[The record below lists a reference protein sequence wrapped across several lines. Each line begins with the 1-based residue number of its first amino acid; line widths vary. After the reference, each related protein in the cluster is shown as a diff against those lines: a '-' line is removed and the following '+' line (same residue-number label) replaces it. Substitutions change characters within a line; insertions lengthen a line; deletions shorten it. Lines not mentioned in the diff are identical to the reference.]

1 MIRKNYPVLR
11 IILSVALILP
21 LISLGIM
28 AGCAKKLPPEA
39 VAPAWVTKGSAAF
52 NDQGSRVFYGVGA
65 VSGVKNKPLA
75 RTAAENRARAEIGKI
90 FETYTASLMRDYM
103 ASTTGGAAVTGDS
116 ATSEEQHIEQA
127 VKTFSATTLSGVII
141 IDHWVDPSDGTV
153 YALAKL
159 DLDGFKNSLDKAK
172 ELSSEV
178 RDFVRKNAE
187 KSFDRLEAEEKK

>member
-1 MIRKNYPVLR
+1 MKSLKTLVFAVL
-11 IILSVALILP
+11 ILSLAGLSGLV
-21 LISLGIM
+21 
-28 AGCAKKLPPEA
+28 GCAKKLPPEA
-39 VAPAWVTKGSAAF
+39 VAPAWVMKGSAAF

>member
-1 MIRKNYPVLR
+1 MGKKSPALQ

-39 VAPAWVTKGSAAF
+39 VVPAWVTKGSAAF

>member
-1 MIRKNYPVLR
+1 MKSLKTIVFAVL
-11 IILSVALILP
+11 ILSLAGLVGLI
-21 LISLGIM
+21 
-28 AGCAKKLPPEA
+28 GCAKKVPPA
-39 VAPAWVTKGSAAF
+39 AMAPDWVMKGSAAF
-52 NDQGSRVFYGVGA
+52 NEGGSRVFYGVGA

-172 ELSSEV
+172 ELNSEV

-187 KSFDRLEAEEKK
+187 KAFDKLEAEENK